1 MGIKAKLTTFD
12 TTMIV
17 VSLVIGIGIF
27 RVPAMVAAATRT
39 PLLFFLAWGAGGLIS
54 LFGGLTFAEV
64 GSRFNKPGSY
74 YKVIAEGY
82 NSQLAFM
89 FNWVGVLIVFGAG
102 AAAVAMIGAE
112 YLNPII
118 LPLRLQSQT
127 AVQLSAAAILFVLF
141 VINYLGIKTGAWA
154 QNLLTLFKVGMILLL
169 VFVAF
174 RYSGFSAADQ
184 LKTLGSVSPLLKA
197 VLPGFPIIPGTAPGP
212 SGPWWIA
219 LALGFIPV
227 FYTYGGYQCTI
238 NFGAD
243 VKDARRN
250 MPRAILS
257 GVAIIIACYLL
268 INVAYMRVLGIAGMA
283 GAKLVAAEVARM
295 VFGPAGHLIISLAIV
310 LSAMGFLNATLMQ
323 IPRAYYAMAED
334 RVLPPIFKRVNPRT
348 QTQEFGL
355 AFFCADVLISIFF
368 LGTFENI
375 VNAVMFVDCLNIA
388 VVASTIFILR
398 KRARLEEPYD
408 GYKVP
413 LYPIIPAI
421 FVLFLVMISLNV
433 LLSQTRTALFGA
445 AIFLTGWPM
454 FLLMRRVSRV
464 TPPE

>member
-1 MGIKAKLTTFD
+1 MSIKAKLTTFD

-39 PLLFFLAWGAGGLIS
+39 PVLFFLAWGAGGLIS

-74 YKVIAEGY
+74 YKVIAEGF
-82 NSQLAFM
+82 NSPLAFM
-89 FNWVGVLIVFGAG
+89 FNWVGVLVVFGAG

-118 LPLRLQSQT
+118 LPARLQSQT
-127 AVQLSAAAILFVLF
+127 AVQLSAAAILLVLF

-154 QNLLTLFKVGMILLL
+154 QNVLTLIKVGMILTLF
-169 VFVAF
+169 FVAF
-174 RYSGFSAADQ
+174 RYGGAAASGAASAAMPP
-184 LKTLGSVSPLLKA
+184 LTSPR
-197 VLPGFPIIPGTAPGP
+197 
-212 SGPWWIA
+212 PWFVA

-243 VKDARRN
+243 VKDTRRN
-250 MPRAILS
+250 MPRAIVA
-257 GVAIIIACYLL
+257 GVLIIIACYIL
-268 INVAYMRVLGIAGMA
+268 INIGYMRVLGIAGMA
-283 GAKLVAAEVARM
+283 GAKLVAADVARI
-295 VFGPAGHLIISLAIV
+295 VFGSAGHLIISLAIV

-323 IPRAYYAMAED
+323 IPRLYYGMAED
-334 RVLPPIFKRVNPRT
+334 RVLPGIFKKVNERT
-348 QTQEFGL
+348 QVQEFGL
-355 AFFCADVLISIFF
+355 VFFCADVLISVFL

-375 VNAVMFVDCLNIA
+375 LNAVMFVDSLNIA
-388 VVASTIFILR
+388 VVASTIFVLR
-398 KRARLEEPYD
+398 KRDHPDEPYN

-413 LYPIIPAI
+413 LYPVIPAI
-421 FVLFLVMISLNV
+421 FILFLVMISLNV

-454 FLLMRRVSRV
+454 FLLMRRVSARG
-464 TPPE
+464 TDNDAARS